1 MNERTGKVEPY
12 EEIPEDRRKEYS
24 EPFKANEIVEVKG
37 LKFRI
42 TRWSQGR
49 LFLKLVKKG
58 AEAPGQKWVNPPG
71 TAPTGGATQR
81 GNESI

>member
-24 EPFKANEIVEVKG
+24 EPFRKNEVVQVKG

-58 AEAPGQKWVNPPG
+58 VEGD
-71 TAPTGGATQR
+71 GAV
-81 GNESI
+81 